1 MRITAAALIT
11 PMLLGGCSAY
21 DSSGPD
27 LPPAPTSQCV
37 AEPAMSFV
45 GQKATSDAGAEIKRL
60 TGSSVFQWVPEGSP
74 VTMDYRVERVRVTYD
89 ANMIILRIR
98 CG

>member
-1 MRITAAALIT
+1 MRITIAALVT
-11 PMLLGGCSAY
+11 PILLGACSTA
-21 DSSGPD
+21 DAPGPE

-37 AEPAMSFV
+37 AEPALTLI
-45 GQKATSDAGAEIKRL
+45 GQKATAEIGAEIKRM
-60 TGSSVFQWVPEGSP
+60 TGSSVFQWVPEGSA